1 MMRLIPTAVGLA
13 LLVVPVVASP
23 AAASTPAEDFT
34 ACMRAHGVPDFP
46 GVTITADGALQLR
59 SGGRIDPI
67 SAAYRDAAS
76 ACADRLP
83 AGTTLPRPPSVA
95 APTVPGAPDVNPP
108 AAPVPPG

>member
-1 MMRLIPTAVGLA
+1 MRLITTAVGLA
-13 LLVVPVVASP
+13 LLAGPVMPSP
-23 AAASTPAEDFT
+23 ATASNPAEDFT

-59 SGGRIDPI
+59 EGGRIDPI

-83 AGTTLPRPPSVA
+83 AGTTLPRPPSIA
-95 APTVPGAPDVNPP
+95 APTAPSAPDVTAP